1 MSTLC
6 SAVAENNVRYMC
18 GVFWRGKEETET
30 LFKRLRACE
39 DGVFFQPFWT
49 DVSHDRF
56 NEDEMAAVAARFGV
70 MPKHASYIAVYPAYL
85 VVLGPSKEVT
95 RPEFWRQPSWN
106 DKLFPRGSGIERGLY
121 DVSDVPQLPQRNE
134 VAIRDFLPLKQKLAP
149 LWRWRKGVHQLLLW
163 VGSSR
168 PSGKCALNN
177 FAAKAWFHQRKGDLS
192 PPRSRQKAR
201 RGR

>member
-1 MSTLC
+1 
-6 SAVAENNVRYMC
+6 MC

-49 DVSHDRF
+49 DVKHDRF
-56 NEDEMAAVAARFGV
+56 NDVEMAAVAACFGV
-70 MPKHASYIAVYPAYL
+70 VPENASYIAVYPAYL

-121 DVSDVPQLPQRNE
+121 DVSDVPQLPCPCPRG
-134 VAIRDFLPLKQKLAP
+134 IRDFLPLVQKPAP
-149 LWRWRKGVHQLLLW
+149 LNKWKKGVHQLLLW
-163 VGSSR
+163 VGYSR
-168 PSGKCALNN
+168 PSRKSAKDREVWRGK
-177 FAAKAWFHQRKGDLS
+177 QRD
-192 PPRSRQKAR
+192 R
-201 RGR
+201 RW